1 MPPSAADL
9 RTKAVAL
16 REASAEISSGISST
30 SSIHSQLGDQVAVH
44 GKKRG
49 LKKGQSARD
58 IFQSWDKNGN
68 AHLSKMEFRVAA
80 RKLHLDAA
88 TDSSTVDSLFAEL
101 DKDGDGNLN
110 TSDSEFKEAL
120 EMLKDESAAAEA
132 EREDAKA
139 EALRLLDVANQCIKT
154 AGALEAVDAA
164 KAEMTRLEQLVG
176 ASVQRR
182 VGMALLGMGFR
193 AVDIALKWDSNK
205 DGRVDKDEVMAG
217 LKALNVSAS
226 DEDLQ
231 RFFDSMDRDGDGTID
246 QTEAK
251 KAFRAFNVD
260 KAAYE
265 TRRSDLKMVL
275 DEKREAAQAERQTL
289 HEMEV
294 AAGKAARVKKTK
306 PRSGKPKTKGGKSK
320 AKNSDSKREAA
331 EVVTAEAAAEP
342 QATLPDKKID
352 KKSVAFT
359 FEPQAAVEP
368 QQSLMEC

>member
-217 LKALNVSAS
+217 LKALNVSVS
-226 DEDLQ
+226 DKEL
-231 RFFDSMDRDGDGTID
+231 RWLHAHARG
-246 QTEAK
+246 
-251 KAFRAFNVD
+251 AFPPLSFSCTATFTLNHRRVMKTSSVFLTRWTGMAMVRS
-260 KAAYE
+260 
-265 TRRSDLKMVL
+265 TRRRQRRPFEHSTSTRRRTRPDDLSSRWSSTRSVRLLKQSGRRYTRWRWL
-275 DEKREAAQAERQTL
+275 QARRPE
-289 HEMEV
+289 
-294 AAGKAARVKKTK
+294 
-306 PRSGKPKTKGGKSK
+306 
-320 AKNSDSKREAA
+320 
-331 EVVTAEAAAEP
+331 
-342 QATLPDKKID
+342 
-352 KKSVAFT
+352 
-359 FEPQAAVEP
+359 
-368 QQSLMEC
+368 

>member
-1 MPPSAADL
+1 
-9 RTKAVAL
+9 
-16 REASAEISSGISST
+16 
-30 SSIHSQLGDQVAVH
+30 VH
-44 GKKRG
+44 GKKRN
-49 LKKGQSARD
+49 LKKGQSTKD

-80 RKLHLDAA
+80 RKLNLDAA
-88 TDSSTVDSLFAEL
+88 KDSSTVDSLFAEL

-110 TSDSEFKEAL
+110 TSDSEFKAAL

-132 EREDAKA
+132 ERDGAKV
-139 EALRLLDVANQCIKT
+139 EAQRLLDVADQCIKT

-164 KAEMTRLEQLVG
+164 KAELTRLEQLAG

-226 DEDLQ
+226 DEEL
-231 RFFDSMDRDGDGTID
+231 RHFFDSMDKDGDGTID

-260 KAAYE
+260 KVAYE
-265 TRRSDLKMVL
+265 TRRSALKTRL
-275 DEKREAAQAERQTL
+275 DEKREAGKAERQTL
-289 HEMEV
+289 DQMEV
-294 AAGKAARVKKTK
+294 AGVAAKAAKVKQAKQ
-306 PRSGKPKTKGGKSK
+306 RSGKPKTKGGKGK
-320 AKNSDSKREAA
+320 AKQTRFEDLDQDGGGDSKREATELVMA
-331 EVVTAEAAAEP
+331 EVAAET
-342 QATLPDKKID
+342 QDT
-352 KKSVAFT
+352 KSVAFSLSGEPIVI
-359 FEPQAAVEP
+359 EPQAAIEP
-368 QQSLMEC
+368 QLMEC